1 MRRGWENARLF
12 ARLNPLLV
20 IGTAMFV
27 VVALFGLIGSQF
39 ANASLAKPG
48 TTPLDLPPS
57 GEYPLG
63 TDSIGRDLLSV
74 VMIATSPTL
83 KVGLLAGAIG
93 LGVGIVLG
101 FVGGYYGGILDN
113 LFKGSAD
120 ILITVP
126 VLLILVV
133 IAVSLPGAVSVNMQ
147 ALIIAGV
154 AWMWPTRTIRAQ
166 VLTMRERPYVDVAK
180 LSGYSGSEII
190 FKELLPN
197 LLPYLAASFVTAVA
211 LSILATIGMD
221 ALGLGPQNDP
231 TLGNTIYWAIFFSA
245 PLRGLWWW
253 WTPPIVLLGLI
264 FVGLYLVSAGLDKV
278 ANPRLRRVG

>member
-180 LSGYSGSEII
+180 LSGYSGTEII

-264 FVGLYLVSAGLDKV
+264 FVGLYLVSAGLDKI

>member
-83 KVGLLAGAIG
+83 KVGLVAGAIG

>member
-83 KVGLLAGAIG
+83 KVGLVAGAIG

-101 FVGGYYGGILDN
+101 FVGGYYGGILDT